1 MEIRKKEQPSRLGGF
16 KKNIGTSLSAIL
28 IKSVFL
34 SQNLQ
39 KTILEPQLDNLPFF
53 YFKPHQTTIFI
64 YHLSCLIVSFFW
76 HFFQKSCPHYS
87 LPSHFSIFGPSDPSC
102 PENGKRGWKTCLHFQ
117 ISVPFFQKAD
127 SLDVLLGGTKKF
139 QARLKK
145 VWWYLLFGQYYAAMP
160 NTMPQSCKI
169 VQWSIIIIIQ
179 GGLKWVETQAS
190 KAHCLHNGALR
201 IVIFHLLR
209 DQD

>member
-64 YHLSCLIVSFFW
+64 YYLSCLIVSFFW

-87 LPSHFSIFGPSDPSC
+87 LPSYFPFSDPLILPAQRTEKWDGRPVYIS
-102 PENGKRGWKTCLHFQ
+102 RF
-117 ISVPFFQKAD
+117 SVPFFQKPD
-127 SLDVLLGGTKKF
+127 SLDVLLVGKTKF
-139 QARLKK
+139 QARWKK

-160 NTMPQSCKI
+160 NTMPQSC
-169 VQWSIIIIIQ
+169 IIQ

-190 KAHCLHNGALR
+190 MAHCLQNGTLR

-209 DQD
+209 DHY